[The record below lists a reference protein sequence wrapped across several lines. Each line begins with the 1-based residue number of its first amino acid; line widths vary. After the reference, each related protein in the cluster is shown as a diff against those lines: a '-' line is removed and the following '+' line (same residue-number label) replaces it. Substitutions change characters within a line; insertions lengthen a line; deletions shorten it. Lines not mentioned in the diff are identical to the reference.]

1 MNAMP
6 TQSIPTV
13 PTSSHWHNAD
23 QLCDGNLADI
33 ILRLRGAGLSWAAI
47 SRRLWDEYRCRVEN
61 STLSAWHRQLTA
73 GRERVS

>member
-1 MNAMP
+1 MMCVMQPTTNA
-6 TQSIPTV
+6 
-13 PTSSHWHNAD
+13 WRNAD

-33 ILRLRGAGLSWAAI
+33 ILRLRDAGMSWSTI
-47 SRRLWDEYRCRVEN
+47 SRRLHAEYRCHVEN